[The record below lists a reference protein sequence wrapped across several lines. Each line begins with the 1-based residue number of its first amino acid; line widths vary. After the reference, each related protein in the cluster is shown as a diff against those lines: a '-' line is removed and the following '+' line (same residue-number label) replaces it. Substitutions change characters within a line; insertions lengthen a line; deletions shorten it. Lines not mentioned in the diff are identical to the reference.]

1 MPCRYA
7 MQTPNDEEESW
18 KDIKAWGYDE
28 HLRKVAVEDKAEGGA
43 KAASLTEP

>member
-1 MPCRYA
+1 

-28 HLRKVAVEDKAEGGA
+28 QLNKVSVAAEADKAEGA
-43 KAASLTEP
+43 ETAPAPATEP

>member
-1 MPCRYA
+1 

-28 HLRKVAVEDKAEGGA
+28 QLRKVAAGDEAEAGA
-43 KAASLTEP
+43 DAPPNTDL